1 MFVDFVFT
9 ILFLYCGIVGFKFFM
24 FQYLLSIT
32 SLRIYVMVTLIL
44 ILIMVIWSSGDDV
57 GDVVGGLKGVVMG
70 CFEV

>member
-1 MFVDFVFT
+1 MCPPPGANRV
-9 ILFLYCGIVGFKFFM
+9 KFFM

-57 GDVVGGLKGVVMG
+57 GDVVGVGG
-70 CFEV
+70 